1 MKKHEFFVRERLP
14 VPPIVLELLQQIPVV
29 LKFANVYDAPTSR
42 KTELYSALCT
52 SWTGHAFLE
61 DLVDDVLDP
70 DFLGVE
76 GLQLANETTNE
87 VYGIVVVRKR
97 DERLIIEALG
107 TVQKSGWPLG
117 TILLATTLHLAFH
130 FHNYAIVKLATRF
143 DTRAYYMYKRMGFVV
158 TYEERN
164 VVDMQLGNGNL
175 SEETLRRLIEDR
187 SFSNAQTDVIFFPTG
202 AKTPGKSS
210 RDRRLREGDMIVH
223 NRYRLIK
230 RLGEGAF
237 ALAWKAERV
246 SDGEGIVLRFSSGEL
261 PERAKSLLDSH
272 GLTPR
277 QLYRHRII
285 PINLIFDDEEVTEIP
300 FASGVRLDKLI
311 QPKNGDDLSRA
322 RDYIQITVQ
331 LIMAVGFLHQNNL
344 VHGDVYEHN
353 MVYSEEDGLKLFDL
367 DGVAEL
373 TYYGPKPPRYER
385 SGNKVHDI
393 DQVRKVLLD
402 LYAQWPMKDYFG
414 VQSPTS
420 ARLASFFASV
430 EGSVSKYTPD
440 LPAALQKIL
449 PLAERLVEEL
459 DLPPMMPLYLVP
471 PIALIGAQNKIQE
484 VGAINT
490 TEYKDGHTAGE
501 RVKPFMNYPEYELL
515 KKLGS
520 GANATVWKAQSDDSV
535 VVLRFSRYS
544 EEQVPTKIIQ
554 TFLDRGITGKQM
566 LDHHLIPIWVS
577 IDVPAFKQYVT
588 LMPYWEGE
596 NPEKIAEALA
606 YPRNLED
613 LKAYLAFSGR
623 CFIDLMDAVCY
634 MHKNG
639 LLQMDVNPSNMLYKN
654 NRLVLFDYGIMVSLP
669 ASEED
674 LVLEIAFI
682 EQAIGTLCQFNR
694 GFHIAAKALGEPI
707 FARLYEDANYMVHH
721 ELTIEAVENLK
732 ATYTPWFIE
741 LFTEYGIDPTQ
752 KPLPKIAPDYVT
764 SPLAPT
770 GAPIRREKADAASA
784 KPYKRPDINL
794 PPNLRDDWGETHWN
808 VPDIT
813 QDVDADIFD
822 EYIDA
827 TRVYYNNLDD
837 EHRSIL
843 WKYTQNAGGIYLN
856 IVLRTGKSYYS
867 MSVKEAEQFKKT
879 LDEVIDGAPSL
890 PFDLTVYR
898 GIGPTTSFDPSK
910 TFTDKAFVSTSTSYD
925 RAVMFGGKTLLAIHL
940 EKGFR
945 HGFYIGALWDFE
957 AELLLRSDLTF
968 EITSL
973 ISRDK
978 GYKSILD
985 YQVRSPT
992 IPTGALFR
1000 RRSDAL
1006 RAGFFSG
1013 EEFNIPF
1020 TDLEHYAVSNLKVN
1034 NGADGLVLKRFTEP
1048 LNDISLLTRNWLD
1061 HEDVMVARP
1070 RSGKTTTYQ
1079 EQTYL
1084 FLDDTPLIST
1094 DNARLQKYMR
1104 KVLSGDAIYDGIV
1117 VYTDYEQRRPV
1128 GLLIVRWEGDAMVRV
1143 KLLKINSGSIGLGVA
1158 KLLFRALL
1166 YTAKLKQTAYIL
1178 VTVDQFAG
1186 VTRVFDR
1193 LGFRRRTVPTEAG
1206 LASYALDM
1214 STVQTHYLF
1223 SYEFDTAMYHT

>member
-76 GLQLANETTNE
+76 GLQLANETTDE

-202 AKTPGKSS
+202 ARILVK
-210 RDRRLREGDMIVH
+210 GDA
-223 NRYRLIK
+223 LIK
-230 RLGEGAF
+230 SLG
-237 ALAWKAERV
+237 R
-246 SDGEGIVLRFSSGEL
+246 
-261 PERAKSLLDSH
+261 
-272 GLTPR
+272 T
-277 QLYRHRII
+277 
-285 PINLIFDDEEVTEIP
+285 
-300 FASGVRLDKLI
+300 
-311 QPKNGDDLSRA
+311 
-322 RDYIQITVQ
+322 
-331 LIMAVGFLHQNNL
+331 
-344 VHGDVYEHN
+344 
-353 MVYSEEDGLKLFDL
+353 
-367 DGVAEL
+367 
-373 TYYGPKPPRYER
+373 
-385 SGNKVHDI
+385 
-393 DQVRKVLLD
+393 
-402 LYAQWPMKDYFG
+402 
-414 VQSPTS
+414 
-420 ARLASFFASV
+420 
-430 EGSVSKYTPD
+430 
-440 LPAALQKIL
+440 
-449 PLAERLVEEL
+449 
-459 DLPPMMPLYLVP
+459 
-471 PIALIGAQNKIQE
+471 IQE

-577 IDVPAFKQYVT
+577 IDVPTFKQYVT

-732 ATYTPWFIE
+732 TTYTPWFIE

-770 GAPIRREKADAASA
+770 GA
-784 KPYKRPDINL
+784 
-794 PPNLRDDWGETHWN
+794 
-808 VPDIT
+808 
-813 QDVDADIFD
+813 
-822 EYIDA
+822 
-827 TRVYYNNLDD
+827 
-837 EHRSIL
+837 
-843 WKYTQNAGGIYLN
+843 
-856 IVLRTGKSYYS
+856 
-867 MSVKEAEQFKKT
+867 
-879 LDEVIDGAPSL
+879 
-890 PFDLTVYR
+890 
-898 GIGPTTSFDPSK
+898 
-910 TFTDKAFVSTSTSYD
+910 
-925 RAVMFGGKTLLAIHL
+925 
-940 EKGFR
+940 
-945 HGFYIGALWDFE
+945 
-957 AELLLRSDLTF
+957 
-968 EITSL
+968 
-973 ISRDK
+973 
-978 GYKSILD
+978 
-985 YQVRSPT
+985 
-992 IPTGALFR
+992 LFR

-1006 RAGFFSG
+1006 RTGFFSG

-1020 TDLEHYAVSNLKVN
+1020 TDLEHYAVSNLNVN

-1070 RSGKTTTYQ
+1070 RLDKTATFY
-1079 EQTYL
+1079 ERTYL
-1084 FLDDTPLIST
+1084 YLDDAPLIST

-1104 KVLSGDAIYDGIV
+1104 KVLDGGVYDGIV
-1117 VYTDYEQRRPV
+1117 VYTDYEERRPV
-1128 GLLIVRWEGDAMVRV
+1128 GLLIVRSERDDATVHI
-1143 KLLKINSGSIGLGVA
+1143 KLLKINSGSVGLGVA

-1166 YTAKLKQTAYIL
+1166 YTAKLKQTRYIL

-1193 LGFRRRTVPTEAG
+1193 LGFVRRTVSG
-1206 LASYALDM
+1206 HASYALEL
-1214 STVQTHYLF
+1214 STMPTHYLF
-1223 SYEFDTAMYHT
+1223 SHEFDAAMYHT